1 MNAPLVKI
9 EKLKKYFPVRSDELF
24 ASQKNW
30 VKAVDGVDLEIQPG
44 EIIGLVGES
53 GCGKT
58 TLVNVLLRLEDA
70 TEGSIFFDGVDITIL
85 SQKILREKVRKHIQ
99 IVFQDPFW
107 SLNPRMLVRD
117 VIGEPLSVHLKL
129 SQLELTERI
138 AGLLDMVGLPRDSV
152 YKYPHEF
159 SGGQRQRIAIARA
172 LALEP
177 KLVVLDEPTSSIDI
191 LSQAQILD
199 LLMQLKEKLGL
210 TYVLISHDLSV
221 VHYMSDRIIV
231 MYLGKI
237 VEQGPADAVFNH
249 PVHPYTQALFNAIP
263 SLKMTNLD
271 DLETLEGS
279 VPSAI
284 NPPSGCHFHTRCPM
298 VMPVCSSVEP
308 EAISVD
314 EWHSAACHLLTPT
327 KAGEEQ

>member
-1 MNAPLVKI
+1 MSKPLVKL
-9 EKLKKYFPVRSDELF
+9 ENVKKYFPVRVDSILPKER
-24 ASQKNW
+24 KW

-44 EIIGLVGES
+44 EVIGLVGES

-58 TLVNVLLRLEDA
+58 TLVNVLLRLEDPTA
-70 TEGSIFFDGVDITIL
+70 GSIFFDGKDITHL
-85 SQKILREKVRKHIQ
+85 SQKELREEVRKNMQ

-117 VIGEPLSVHLKL
+117 IIGEPFTVHMKL
-129 SQLELTERI
+129 SLVELINKVEN
-138 AGLLDMVGLPRDSV
+138 LLDMVGLPRDSV

-199 LLMQLKEKLGL
+199 LLMQLKERLGF
-210 TYVLISHDLSV
+210 TYILISHDLSV
-221 VHYMSDRIIV
+221 VHYMSDQIVV

-237 VEQGPADAVFNH
+237 VEQGLADVVFND

-263 SLKMTNLD
+263 SIQMNSLSELQN
-271 DLETLEGS
+271 LEGN

-284 NPPSGCHFHTRCPM
+284 NPPSGCRFHTRCPK
-298 VMPVCSSVEP
+298 VMAICNMEEP
-308 EAISVD
+308 EMIELAD
-314 EWHSAACHLLTPT
+314 GRKTACHLI
-327 KAGEEQ
+327 KMEQKTQID